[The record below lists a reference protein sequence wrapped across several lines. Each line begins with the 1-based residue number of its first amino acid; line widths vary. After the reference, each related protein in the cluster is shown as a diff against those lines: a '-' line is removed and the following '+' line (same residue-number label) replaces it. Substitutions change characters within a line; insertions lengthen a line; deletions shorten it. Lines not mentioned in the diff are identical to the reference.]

1 MQLPNQILMTA
12 ELNSN
17 LNLSRKVSYTSQKSK
32 SQNHSNIVYSTWFVL
47 G

>member
-17 LNLSRKVSYTSQKSK
+17 LNLSRKVSYTTESKIQISK
-32 SQNHSNIVYSTWFVL
+32 SSNQTSGVRR
-47 G
+47 GA